1 MVLDLQVLA
10 DTKGCQGDP
19 EGGVMRAERGV
30 VQAGVF
36 VILIL
41 VSLGV
46 QVYSV
51 FGGSH
56 EASRD
61 GKGQK
66 QEGVHSP
73 RTERASEESS

>member
-1 MVLDLQVLA
+1 
-10 DTKGCQGDP
+10 
-19 EGGVMRAERGV
+19 MRAERGV

-51 FGGSH
+51 FGGRH
-56 EASRD
+56 EAARD
-61 GKGQK
+61 GKGEV
-66 QEGVHSP
+66 QEGVHAP
-73 RTERASEESS
+73 RAERAPEESS